1 MMRKKLTELAWQVN
15 EGTYR
20 KYKALSYS
28 LLAKYDR
35 EGYHKL
41 DTLFDKVESPS
52 LTFGSA
58 VDCLLTGTKQEF
70 EDTFIISDIPKVEEG
85 VLKVLDVLYNT
96 AVNKTKPL
104 HKISDQEILEAANS
118 VNYQARW
125 GDDTKVNKIRRDGTD
140 YYNLK
145 VQLDNTKTLLTPEEY
160 KNARRCADALKS
172 SSQTEHYFNRD
183 PFNDDIEIYYQLKFK
198 ITIDGIKYKCMVD
211 VIKVDYKSKLITLS
225 DIKTTSFYED
235 EFPGSFLKWGYY
247 IQAQLYTFIL
257 DTICK
262 KDEYFKDF
270 TILPFEFIVVNKK
283 NLTPIIWSFEYS
295 NKMTN
300 FEVLFPSGWK
310 KVFKNPLD
318 IGKEL
323 SYYLSLGKLPTV
335 SKDIILTPYKSNGI
349 LQWLQAN

>member
-1 MMRKKLTELAWQVN
+1 MMKKKLTELAWQVN
-15 EGTYR
+15 EETYR
-20 KYKALSYS
+20 KDKALSYS

-58 VDCLLTGTKQEF
+58 VDCLLTGTRQEF

-85 VLKVLDVLYNT
+85 VLKVLDILYDT
-96 AVNKTKPL
+96 TVNKTKPL
-104 HKISDQEILEAANS
+104 HKVSDQEILDAVNS

-125 GDDTKVNKIRRDGTD
+125 GDDTKVSKIRRDGTD

-145 VQLDNTKTLLTPEEY
+145 IQLDNTKILLTPEEY
-160 KNARRCADALKS
+160 GNARRCADALKS
-172 SSQTEHYFNRD
+172 SSQTEHYFNKD

-198 ITIDGIKYKCMVD
+198 ITIDDIEYKCMVD
-211 VIKVDYKSKLITLS
+211 IIKVDYKSKLITLS
-225 DIKTTSFYED
+225 DLKTTSFYED
-235 EFPGSFLKWGYY
+235 EFPSSFLKWGYY

-270 TILPFEFIVVNKK
+270 TILPFEFIVINKN
-283 NLTPIIWSFEYS
+283 NLTPIIWNFEYS

-300 FEVLFPSGWK
+300 FEILFPSGWK
-310 KVFKNPLD
+310 RVFKNPLD

-323 SYYLSLGKLPTV
+323 SYYLSLSKLPTV
-335 SKDIILTPYKSNGI
+335 SKDIILTPHKSNGI
-349 LQWLQAN
+349 VQWLQAN